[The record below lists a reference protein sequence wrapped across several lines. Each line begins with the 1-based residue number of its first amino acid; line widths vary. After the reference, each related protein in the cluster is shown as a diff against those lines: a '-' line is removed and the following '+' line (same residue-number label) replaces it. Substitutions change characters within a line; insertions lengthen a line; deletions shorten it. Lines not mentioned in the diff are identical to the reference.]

1 MLAVDAGP
9 TEGHAMEKSSL
20 IALARNQLEAAQRAT
35 SGRSAKTVHGGHEK
49 VLRQTVVALC
59 AGRSTDDYENPGE
72 ATVHVLT
79 GRIRLT
85 TGTVSWAGLAGD
97 LIIVPATR
105 SSILA
110 VEDSVILL
118 TVAKLG

>member
-1 MLAVDAGP
+1 
-9 TEGHAMEKSSL
+9 MEKSSL
-20 IALARNQLEAAQRAT
+20 IALARNQLEAARRAS

-49 VLRQTVVALC
+49 VLRQTVIALC
-59 AGRSTDDYENPGE
+59 AGRSTDNSENPGE

-85 TGTVSWAGLAGD
+85 SGSTSWDGSAGD
-97 LIIVPATR
+97 LIIVPVSR
-105 SSILA
+105 SSIQA
-110 VEDSVILL
+110 IEDSVLLL